1 MILYIEKSL
10 KTNLQAQK
18 ILEKNKNTPI
28 IWIDNHK
35 NIFDKSIAWNKEKT
49 MILAK
54 WKNFI
59 QNAPDWY
66 GFSETNA
73 FFLKNSINC
82 VFDCDYCYLKWA
94 FKNDDLLFFLDYETM
109 KEEVIN
115 NINKQTNWLS
125 NRFYSSDYSDNL
137 ATDNL
142 TDFTSEF
149 IPFFETLE
157 NTKLEIRTKSN
168 NIWNLLKLNPAKNT
182 EIAFSLNPKEVI
194 ETYEHK
200 TSPLDERIK
209 SINTL
214 LDAGWQVG
222 IRFLPLVE
230 IENYQKVYDNLI
242 EYIKDKIDFSSI
254 SSVFIGG
261 LLYTNDDYNKILSK
275 YTKLDLL
282 YKLKKD
288 WDFYREERQVRD
300 RFYEK
305 FRSLEKYKKCNICL
319 DN

>member
-1 MILYIEKSL
+1 MIIYVEKSL
-10 KTNLQAQK
+10 ENNLQAKK
-18 ILEKNKNTPI
+18 ILAKYSNSDI

-35 NIFDKSIAWNKEKT
+35 NIFDKNVVWAREKSI
-49 MILAK
+49 ILAK
-54 WKNFI
+54 WKNFV

-66 GFSETNA
+66 WFAGTNA

-109 KEEVIN
+109 KNEVIET
-115 NINKQTNWLS
+115 IKKQNNWLV

-142 TDFTSEF
+142 TDFTSFF

-168 NIWNLLKLNPAKNT
+168 NIWNLLKLSPAKNT
-182 EIAFSLNPKEVI
+182 EIAFSLNPSEVVLA
-194 ETYEHK
+194 YEHK
-200 TSPLDERIK
+200 TTSLDERIK

-214 LDAGWQVG
+214 LDAGWNVW

-230 IENYQKVYDNLI
+230 INNYQEIYDKFL
-242 EYIKDKIDFSSI
+242 EELKTKIDFSKI
-254 SSVFIGG
+254 SSVFVGS
-261 LLYTNDDYNKILSK
+261 LLYTNDDYNNILKIKPL
-275 YTKLDLL
+275 LDLL
-282 YKLKKD
+282 YKLHKD
-288 WDFYREERQVRD
+288 WDLYREDRAVRD
-300 RFYEK
+300 RFYWK
-305 FRSLEKYKKCNICL
+305 FSNMIKEKKCNICL